1 MPQSLEG
8 VDSAFRY
15 ILIAARR
22 AGQLINGARPR
33 LSSRHSKPTTIALA
47 EMDAG
52 CIPWRMVS
60 PDELE
65 ALRLEEL
72 AAREKEEQ
80 PPTLLPLPRPIVPL
94 IIIEEPETED
104 EEEDLEEELEG
115 PDFESEELG
124 EVDETLTEDLLG
136 EEVEA

>member
-33 LSSRHSKPTTIALA
+33 LESRHSKPTTIALA

-52 CIPWRMVS
+52 RIPWRMVS
-60 PDELE
+60 PDEFE

-80 PPTLLPLPRPIVPL
+80 PPTLLQLPRPVVPL
-94 IIIEEPETED
+94 IIEEPEAED

-115 PDFESEELG
+115 PDFESEELA
-124 EVDETLTEDLLG
+124 EVVDETLTEELLP
-136 EEVEA
+136 EEVEG